1 MPKFDH
7 HLHTDRHSPDSVL
20 SPRKLIARAKA
31 AGLDGVVITEHDYQ
45 WGREE
50 IAELAAQ
57 ADGLKVFTG
66 AEVSAREGH
75 FLVYGLPD
83 LEDVPAGVTLRELL
97 KVVRGHKAAVVAA
110 HPFRWDQPF
119 DEIVAEHGPAFDA
132 LELVSNNVTAETRAK
147 TARLL
152 SERPTM
158 GATGSSDGHEA
169 EVVGCYSTEFTDG
182 VATIRD
188 FVAALKSRRFRPR
201 HRPGAFLISGPVD
214 ERPRPSEAAGP

>member
-7 HLHTDRHSPDSVL
+7 HLHTDRHSPDSIM
-20 SPRKLIARAKA
+20 SPFELVARAKA

-50 IAELAAQ
+50 IAELAAR
-57 ADGLKVFTG
+57 AGGLKVFTG

-83 LEDVPAGVTLRELL
+83 LEDASVGVTLRELL
-97 KVVRGHKAAVVAA
+97 KVARAHKAAVVAA

-119 DEIVAEHGPAFDA
+119 DEIVAEHGPTFDA

-147 TARLL
+147 TRKLL

-169 EVVGCYSTEFTDG
+169 EVVGCYFTEFADG
-182 VATIRD
+182 VETIRD
-188 FVAALKSRRFRPR
+188 FVAALRSRRFRPR
-201 HRPGAFLISGPVD
+201 HRPGAFLFSGPVD
-214 ERPRPSEAAGP
+214 DADGPLGTQHL